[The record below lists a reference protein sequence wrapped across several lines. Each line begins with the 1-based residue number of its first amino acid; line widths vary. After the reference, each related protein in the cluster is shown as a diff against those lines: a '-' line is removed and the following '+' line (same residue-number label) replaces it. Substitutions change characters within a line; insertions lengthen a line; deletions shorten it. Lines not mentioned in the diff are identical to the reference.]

1 MIFLITVFLEMILK
15 LRFFSNLYP
24 QMRQKL
30 SAILILVVFF
40 SLQYG
45 KVASYLYCKWQAEIV
60 QNKPDC
66 GCEDHLTSMFDH
78 NDDDSS
84 GNSLSK
90 KTLTEKLN
98 EFTPKAMIET
108 PRIILSSSDGFTEYN
123 SELSKSFIGT
133 PFHPPI
139 V

>member
-1 MIFLITVFLEMILK
+1 
-15 LRFFSNLYP
+15 
-24 QMRQKL
+24 MRRKF
-30 SAILILVVFF
+30 SAILVLSVFL

-45 KVASYLYCKWQAEIV
+45 KIATYLYCKWQAEIV

-66 GCEDHLTSMFDH
+66 GCEDHLTSMFQH
-78 NDDDSS
+78 NGDDSS

-90 KTLTEKLN
+90 NTLTEKLN
-98 EFTPKAMIET
+98 EFTPKTIIEV
-108 PRIILSSSDGFTEYN
+108 PQIISSTSNCFTEYN
-123 SELSKSFIGT
+123 AEVSKSFIGT

>member
-1 MIFLITVFLEMILK
+1 
-15 LRFFSNLYP
+15 
-24 QMRQKL
+24 MRRKF
-30 SAILILVVFF
+30 SAILILSVFL

-45 KVASYLYCKWQAEIV
+45 KIATYLYCKWQAEIV
-60 QNKPDC
+60 QSKPDC

-78 NDDDSS
+78 NADDTS

-90 KTLTEKLN
+90 NTLNEKLN
-98 EFTPKAMIET
+98 EFTPKTVIEV
-108 PRIILSSSDGFTEYN
+108 PQIILSFSNGFTEYN
-123 SELSKSFIGT
+123 SDLSKSFIDA

>member
-1 MIFLITVFLEMILK
+1 
-15 LRFFSNLYP
+15 
-24 QMRQKL
+24 MRQTL

-90 KTLTEKLN
+90 KILTEKLN

>member
-1 MIFLITVFLEMILK
+1 
-15 LRFFSNLYP
+15 
-24 QMRQKL
+24 MRQKV
-30 SAILILVVFF
+30 SAILIIVVFF

-45 KVASYLYCKWQAEIV
+45 KIANYIYCKWQAEIV
-60 QNKPDC
+60 QSKPGC

-84 GNSLSK
+84 NNSLSK
-90 KTLTEKLN
+90 TTLTEKLN
-98 EFTPKAMIET
+98 EFTPKTIIEV
-108 PRIILSSSDGFTEYN
+108 PQIILSSHDGFTEYY
-123 SELSKSFIGT
+123 SDLSKRFIGT

>member
-1 MIFLITVFLEMILK
+1 
-15 LRFFSNLYP
+15 
-24 QMRQKL
+24 MRQKL

-45 KVASYLYCKWQAEIV
+45 KVATYLYCKWQAEII

-66 GCEDHLTSMFDH
+66 GCEDHLTSMFAH

-84 GNSLSK
+84 NNSLAK
-90 KTLTEKLN
+90 NTLTEKLN
-98 EFTPKAMIET
+98 EFTPKTILEV
-108 PRIILSSSDGFTEYN
+108 PQIILSSSDGFTEYN
-123 SELSKSFIGT
+123 SDLSKSFAGT

>member
-1 MIFLITVFLEMILK
+1 
-15 LRFFSNLYP
+15 
-24 QMRQKL
+24 MRRKL
-30 SAILILVVFF
+30 SAILILVVFL

-45 KVASYLYCKWQAEIV
+45 KVANYLYCKWQAEIV

-78 NDDDSS
+78 NNDDSS
-84 GNSLSK
+84 DTPLSK
-90 KTLTEKLN
+90 NSLTEKLN
-98 EFTPKAMIET
+98 EFTPKTLIEV
-108 PRIILSSSDGFTEYN
+108 PQIILSSSDGFTEYN
-123 SELSKSFIGT
+123 ADLTKSFIGT

>member
-1 MIFLITVFLEMILK
+1 
-15 LRFFSNLYP
+15 
-24 QMRQKL
+24 MRRKF
-30 SAILILVVFF
+30 SAILILSVFL

-45 KVASYLYCKWQAEIV
+45 KIASYLYCKWQAEIV

-78 NDDDSS
+78 NDESS
-84 GNSLSK
+84 ANSLSK
-90 KTLTEKLN
+90 TTLTEKLN
-98 EFTPKAMIET
+98 EFTPKTIIEV
-108 PRIILSSSDGFTEYN
+108 PQIILSSSDGFTEYN
-123 SELSKSFIGT
+123 SDLSKRFIGT

>member
-1 MIFLITVFLEMILK
+1 MRRK
-15 LRFFSNLYP
+15 LA
-24 QMRQKL
+24 
-30 SAILILVVFF
+30 AILILVVFF

-45 KVASYLYCKWQAEIV
+45 KVATYLYCKWQAEIV

-66 GCEDHLTSMFDH
+66 DCEDHLSSMFDH
-78 NDDDSS
+78 NDDDSA

-90 KTLTEKLN
+90 NTLTEKLN
-98 EFTPKAMIET
+98 EFTPKTIIEV
-108 PRIILSSSDGFTEYN
+108 PQIILSSSNYFTEYN
-123 SELSKSFIGT
+123 SDLGKSFIGT

>member
-1 MIFLITVFLEMILK
+1 
-15 LRFFSNLYP
+15 
-24 QMRQKL
+24 MRRKL
-30 SAILILVVFF
+30 SAILILLVFF

-45 KVASYLYCKWQAEIV
+45 KIASYLYCKWQIEIV

-84 GNSLSK
+84 NNSLAK
-90 KTLTEKLN
+90 NTLTEKLN
-98 EFTPKAMIET
+98 EFTPKAIIEV
-108 PRIILSSSDGFTEYN
+108 PQIILSSSDGFTEYN
-123 SELSKSFIGT
+123 ADLSKSFVGT

>member
-1 MIFLITVFLEMILK
+1 MK
-15 LRFFSNLYP
+15 
-24 QMRQKL
+24 QKL

-45 KVASYLYCKWQAEIV
+45 KVASYIYCKWQAEII

-90 KTLTEKLN
+90 TTLTEKLN
-98 EFTPKAMIET
+98 EFTPKTIIEV
-108 PRIILSSSDGFTEYN
+108 PQIILSSSDGFTEYN
-123 SELSKSFIGT
+123 SYLSKSFIGT

-139 V
+139 I

>member
-1 MIFLITVFLEMILK
+1 
-15 LRFFSNLYP
+15 
-24 QMRQKL
+24 MRRKF
-30 SAILILVVFF
+30 SAILILSVFLC
-40 SLQYG
+40 LQYG
-45 KVASYLYCKWQAEIV
+45 KIATYLYCKWQAEIV

-90 KTLTEKLN
+90 NTLAEKLN
-98 EFTPKAMIET
+98 EFTPKTIVEI
-108 PRIILSSSDGFTEYN
+108 PQIILSSSDGFTEYN
-123 SELSKSFIGT
+123 SDLSKSFIGT

-139 V
+139 A